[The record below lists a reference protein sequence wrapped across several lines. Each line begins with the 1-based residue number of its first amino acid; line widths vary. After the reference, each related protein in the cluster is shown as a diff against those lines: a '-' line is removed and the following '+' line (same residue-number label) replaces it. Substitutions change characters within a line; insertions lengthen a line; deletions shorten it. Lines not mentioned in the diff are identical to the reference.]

1 MGDLFLYLLL
11 LLVAIWTARIAMS
24 RGRNPWIWG
33 GAALILGL
41 MPWNLLGVG
50 PLLVLLF
57 LPKPAA
63 ETPAKPE
70 RLACP
75 KCAQTRR
82 PSQHFC
88 TNCGWDLGQPFTP
101 DGTQPAMGS
110 EELVPGAVAQSLES
124 PAQTG
129 VDPVIAQSADAQP
142 VETQSREAESAEPQ
156 SVEPQAVETQS
167 AESAATTETSSPAET
182 TGETA
187 EAVEETIP
195 EPPAQPWGMPEPGV
209 APTAATMTAR
219 GISRLDDGRIQ
230 EAIDQFTKAIALDPN
245 YREAWEHRAE
255 AYAKQGRG
263 EEAAE
268 DRRRIQGLNAS
279 SSPG

>member
-1 MGDLFLYLLL
+1 MGDFFLYLLVL
-11 LLVAIWTARIAMS
+11 FVAVWTARIAMS
-24 RGRNPWIWG
+24 RGRNPWMWG
-33 GAALILGL
+33 GAALVLGL
-41 MPWNLLGVG
+41 LPWHLLGVG

-57 LPKPAA
+57 LPKPTG
-63 ETPAKPE
+63 ETLEKPE

-82 PSQHFC
+82 PSQYFC
-88 TNCGWDLGQPFTP
+88 TNCGWDLGQPYTP
-101 DGTQPAMGS
+101 NDAQPAMGA
-110 EELVPGAVAQSLES
+110 EELAPESVAPIVEQPSQVP
-124 PAQTG
+124 

-142 VETQSREAESAEPQ
+142 VESQATDVR
-156 SVEPQAVETQS
+156 SVEVQSPDAGSESPVE
-167 AESAATTETSSPAET
+167 SPASNET
-182 TGETA
+182 T
-187 EAVEETIP
+187 EAVEETIS
-195 EPPAQPWGMPEPGV
+195 EPPTKPWGMPEPSV
-209 APTAATMTAR
+209 APTAAAMTAR
-219 GISRLDDGRIQ
+219 GIGRLDDGRIQ

-255 AYAKQGRG
+255 AYSKQGRD